1 MARARPRPRP
11 RPWWAAGPMRTSRRG
26 DVTAPTPTAQPEE
39 SGTI

>member
-1 MARARPRPRP
+1 
-11 RPWWAAGPMRTSRRG
+11 MRTSRRG